1 MMLAALA
8 LAATLTSN
16 PQTLVQQAMKGDA
29 AAVRALRAMGQPGVD
44 ALMKAGAPAHVLDAV
59 CKQRDCRWSGLYWYT
74 DFEEAKRVARSSGKP
89 ILSLRLLG
97 NLDEELSCANSR
109 YFRTLLYSNV
119 QIRAYLR
126 ANYVLHW
133 KSVRPSP
140 RITIDFGD
148 GRRMQRTVTGNS
160 IHYVLDTQG
169 YPIDAIPG
177 LYSAPSF
184 LTLLKEGAALHRTL
198 VYMAP
203 HTSPGAVANYHANV
217 RYAAKRGRGGILFE
231 ALNDYGTTREDRLA
245 AWTAGRLGASKSG
258 GEAPLIDRISF
269 DARVS
274 GFRDEMVKL
283 IRDTVAGPS
292 TIDANSRAMIRAKRA
307 SAAVSDDSFEP
318 MLKWL
323 EKSIAAD
330 EKINEQKLRPRLREW
345 LIDGPHD
352 VEELNRLVYDQL
364 FLSPNEDPWMG
375 LMSDVTFTGIQGEGL
390 SLR

>member
-16 PQTLVQQAMKGDA
+16 PQTLARQAIQGDA
-29 AAVRALRAMGQPGVD
+29 AAVRTLRAMGQPGVD
-44 ALMKAGAPAHVLDAV
+44 ALMKAGAPDPVLDAV
-59 CKQRDCRWSGLYWYT
+59 CRQRDCRWSGLYWYT
-74 DFEEAKRVARSSGKP
+74 DLEEAKRVARSSGKP

-109 YFRTLLYSNV
+109 YFRTLLYSNL

-140 RITIDFGD
+140 RIIIDFGD
-148 GRRMQRTVTGNS
+148 GRRMQRTITGNS
-160 IHYVLDTQG
+160 IHYVLDADG
-169 YPIDAIPG
+169 RVLDAIPG

-198 VYMAP
+198 VSLHMP
-203 HTSPGAVANYHANV
+203 RGAVSNYHANV
-217 RYAAKRGRGGILFE
+217 RYAARRGRGGILFE

-283 IRDTVAGPS
+283 IRETIAGPS

-307 SAAVSDDSFEP
+307 SAAIPEDSFEP

-330 EKINEQKLRPRLREW
+330 EKINEQKLRPKLREW

-352 VEELNRLVYDQL
+352 VEELNRLVYDRL

-375 LMSDVTFTGIQGEGL
+375 LVSDVTFTGIQGEGL
-390 SLR
+390 TVGR